1 MLSLAV
7 FSLGLSVTAGISLG
21 DGLWRTFGHQ
31 TGLPL
36 TVSEAKSAGWV
47 NVTSCDPNLGIL
59 YAQDASGVS
68 EKHPLGL
75 YFTAAGQVAGVQTTI
90 YGSNRQVGAAAP
102 ANIVSKGYWKAD
114 DDEKWHMDVSFRAP
128 SEMCS
133 SSASKDLNGD
143 RVVINQD
150 TIKHS
155 IPLTAGAAQGADW
168 TQGSCMS
175 VSFFSCESRVL

>member
-1 MLSLAV
+1 MFAIAV
-7 FSLGLSVTAGISLG
+7 YSLGLGVAVSTSLG

-36 TVSEAKSAGWV
+36 TATEARNDGWL
-47 NVTSCDPNLGIL
+47 NVTGCDPNLGIL
-59 YAQDASGVS
+59 YAQSADGVS

-90 YGSNRQVGAAAP
+90 YGSNKKVGDAAP
-102 ANIVSKGYWKAD
+102 ANLVNMGYWKK
-114 DDEKWHMDVSFRAP
+114 DENDAWHIDISFRSP
-128 SEMCS
+128 DEMCS
-133 SSASKDLNGD
+133 SSPSSNLNGD

-155 IPLTAGAAQGADW
+155 IPLTAGEAQAADW

-175 VSFFSCESRVL
+175 VGCVPP